1 MEMLSYNGRQ
11 PGHSLE
17 GSATERNNQ
26 DALIH
31 PQNRLRLFTPSHN
44 TRDKGHKLT
53 RLVTDCKDGKEYTSV
68 RRTAKL

>member
-31 PQNRLRLFTPSHN
+31 PQDRLRLFTSSHN
-44 TRDKGHKLT
+44 TRAKGHKLT

-68 RRTAKL
+68 RCTVKL